1 MTVRD
6 KLWLFASRAHD
17 DDISLGKS
25 MNNRFTRRS
34 RITPAEGAAILD
46 IPNVIMIVSDGMP
59 PAYSSDA
66 YGYLESFYRMKNVVW
81 SIVGSG
87 GFRAG
92 NEEKFVCDMVK
103 RYPNITGVFADD
115 FLGSTQMQNRTDD
128 EKRQMILDIRHTLDS
143 ADKPLSMWLTLYA
156 YDLDTCDTSLYGLFD
171 SLSLWTWE
179 YKDLDRLPER
189 FALMEEKFPAPG
201 VAAYALMAAGG
212 DLGASIAP
220 QMLGVVVDTTAASG
234 WAQTLAPTL
243 SLSAEQLG
251 MKVGMLTAVIFPV
264 LGVLLLLYIRRYFK
278 KTI

>member
-189 FALMEEKFPAPG
+189 FALMEKKFPAQKKYLG
-201 VAAYALMAAGG
+201 IYIYDYTAGEPVPDEYMSLQCEYG
-212 DLGASIAP
+212 
-220 QMLGVVVDTTAASG
+220 
-234 WAQTLAPTL
+234 L
-243 SLSAEQLG
+243 SLLKEGRIDG
-251 MKVGMLTAVIFPV
+251 MIFLTNCVMGVGLPSEYWLRNWIDKVKDIELPEVN
-264 LGVLLLLYIRRYFK
+264 
-278 KTI
+278 TI